1 MRYEVQSMKT
11 MFNLKPIIKMLHNL
25 FRAERWQIWNK
36 AMIVLYSMTSI
47 EHKFY
52 DYYLNFKFKSLSY
65 CTTNSKTLLLQ
76 KKVSYTQ
83 HTGIWLTKTLVQI
96 KLKIGRGKI
105 KIRNTRVKSWCKEIR
120 WLERFLWVSNS
131 FELALMLRDD

>member
-1 MRYEVQSMKT
+1 
-11 MFNLKPIIKMLHNL
+11 
-25 FRAERWQIWNK
+25 
-36 AMIVLYSMTSI
+36 MIVLYSMTSI

-83 HTGIWLTKTLVQI
+83 HTGIWLTKTLVI
-96 KLKIGRGKI
+96 YTLRS
-105 KIRNTRVKSWCKEIR
+105 VA
-120 WLERFLWVSNS
+120 S
-131 FELALMLRDD
+131 FK